1 MLLSIQ
7 KGTVVCVCWWGGGEG
22 VFLWHVLFQILRY
35 VIFGNLAEFCITD
48 AITTTVK
55 FFW

>member
-7 KGTVVCVCWWGGGEG
+7 KGTVVCVCVGGGE